1 MEFNVLSVVQL
12 VGGLALFIYGMTTMG
27 KGLER
32 AAGSKLEKTLEKM
45 TGNLFSA
52 LLMGLVV
59 TMVIQ
64 SSSATTVMV
73 VGFVNAGIMT
83 LRQSVGVIL
92 GANIGTTIT
101 AQILRLDSGG
111 VTDNIVMQML
121 KPSNLAYVV
130 VLVGVIIMML
140 AKKRRTRD
148 IADIFTG
155 FGILFI
161 GMSVMEGS
169 VAPLAD
175 LPQFAELFAA
185 ISNPVL
191 GVLVGTGVTAII
203 QSSSASVGILQ
214 ALSTTGAITWS
225 AAIPIIL
232 GQNIG
237 TCITAFLS
245 SLGGSKNARRTAM
258 VHFYFNLIGSIV
270 FIVGIYAIQYTVG
283 FPFWDA
289 PIDKGGIANFHTF
302 FNVANTILFL
312 PFTGLLVKLA
322 TWSVPSGEVQE
333 DPLAKLEPRF
343 LTTPALALE
352 QAQRCIAEM
361 GEAAKQN
368 FKLATEPLFNSSVA
382 PNEDVFREH
391 ESFLD
396 RAEVEI
402 GRYLTNIHNIRS
414 VDQRRQT
421 AEMMHSLSDFE
432 KIGDYA
438 QNIFG
443 RMDEFRQAELS
454 FSPSAAQELRTMCAA
469 VSEALDLTVEGYVN
483 RSVSLSRTVEP
494 LEEVVDTLKERLKS
508 RHIER
513 LSNSECTMQTG
524 IPFLDIVHDLEK
536 ISDHCSN
543 IAIYTIQL
551 GEGAEEF
558 DTHAYAKEEFKATPQ
573 FAESLLYHQKKF
585 RPRTKATTT
594 QPP

>member
-1 MEFNVLSVVQL
+1 MEFDVLSIVQMI
-12 VGGLALFIYGMTTMG
+12 GGLALFIYGMTTMG

-45 TGNLFSA
+45 TGNVFTA
-52 LLMGLVV
+52 LIMGMVV

-83 LRQSVGVIL
+83 LKQSVGVIL
-92 GANIGTTIT
+92 GANIGTTVT
-101 AQILRLDSGG
+101 AQILRLSGG
-111 VTDNIVMQML
+111 DGSGNLFMDLL
-121 KPSNLAYVV
+121 KPKNLAYII

-161 GMSVMEGS
+161 GMAVMEGA

-175 LPQFAELFAA
+175 LPQFADLFAA

-191 GVLVGTGVTAII
+191 GVVVGAGVTAII

-214 ALSTTGAITWS
+214 ALSTTGAITYS

-258 VHFYFNLIGSIV
+258 VHFYFNLIGSIAFLV
-270 FIVGIYAIQYTVG
+270 AIYAVQYTVG
-283 FPFWDA
+283 FSFWEN
-289 PIDKGGIANFHTF
+289 PIDKGGIANFHTL
-302 FNVANTILFL
+302 FNVTCPLLFL

-322 TWSVPSGEVQE
+322 RWSVPTGETQE

-343 LTTPALALE
+343 LTTPALALD
-352 QAQRCIAEM
+352 QAQRCIADM
-361 GEAAKQN
+361 GEAAKSN
-368 FKLATEPLFNSSVA
+368 FHLAVDPMFGGSAASE
-382 PNEDVFREH
+382 EIFREH
-391 ESFLD
+391 EAFLD

-402 GRYLTNIHNIRS
+402 GRYLTTMHNVRS
-414 VDQRRQT
+414 VDQRRQS

-438 QNIFG
+438 QNIFD
-443 RMDEFRQAELS
+443 RADEFRQAGLS
-454 FSPSAAQELRTMCAA
+454 FSTTAMNELHAMTDA
-469 VSEALDLTVEGYVN
+469 VSEVLDMTVEAYVTQ
-483 RSVSLSRTVEP
+483 SVSLARSVEP
-494 LEEVVDTLKERLKS
+494 LEEVVDTMKEQLKS

-513 LSNSECTMQTG
+513 LGEGGCTMQTG
-524 IPFLDIVHDLEK
+524 IHFLDIVHDLEK

-551 GEGAEEF
+551 VEGAEEF
-558 DTHAYAKEEFKATPQ
+558 DTHAYAKAEFKSGPQ
-573 FAESLLYHQKKF
+573 FESKLKF
-585 RPRTKATTT
+585 YQSKYLSRLNDAA
-594 QPP
+594 QA

>member
-1 MEFNVLSVVQL
+1 MI
-12 VGGLALFIYGMTTMG
+12 GGLALFIYGMTTMG

-45 TGNLFSA
+45 TGNVFTA
-52 LLMGLVV
+52 LIMGMVV

-83 LRQSVGVIL
+83 LKQSVGVIL
-92 GANIGTTIT
+92 GANIGTTVT
-101 AQILRLDSGG
+101 AQILRLSGG
-111 VTDNIVMQML
+111 DGSGNLFMDLL
-121 KPSNLAYVV
+121 KPKNLAYII

-161 GMSVMEGS
+161 GMAVMEGA

-175 LPQFAELFAA
+175 LPQFADLFAA

-191 GVLVGTGVTAII
+191 GVVVGAGVTAII

-214 ALSTTGAITWS
+214 ALSTTGAITYS

-258 VHFYFNLIGSIV
+258 VHFYFNLIGSIAFLV
-270 FIVGIYAIQYTVG
+270 AIYAVQYAVG
-283 FPFWDA
+283 FSFWEN
-289 PIDKGGIANFHTF
+289 PIDKGGIANFHTL
-302 FNVANTILFL
+302 FNVTCTLLFL

-322 TWSVPSGEVQE
+322 RWSVPTGETQE

-343 LTTPALALE
+343 LTTPALALD
-352 QAQRCIAEM
+352 QAQRCIADM
-361 GEAAKQN
+361 GEAAKSN
-368 FKLATEPLFNSSVA
+368 FHLAVDPMFGGSAASE
-382 PNEDVFREH
+382 EIFREH
-391 ESFLD
+391 EAFLD

-402 GRYLTNIHNIRS
+402 GRYLTTMHNVRS
-414 VDQRRQT
+414 VDQRRQS

-438 QNIFG
+438 QNIFD
-443 RMDEFRQAELS
+443 RADEFRQAGLS
-454 FSPSAAQELRTMCAA
+454 FSATAMNELHAMTDA
-469 VSEALDLTVEGYVN
+469 VSEVLDMTVEAYVTQ
-483 RSVSLSRTVEP
+483 SVSLARSVEP
-494 LEEVVDTLKERLKS
+494 LEEVVDTMKEQLKS

-513 LSNSECTMQTG
+513 LGEGGCTMQTG
-524 IPFLDIVHDLEK
+524 IHFLDIVHDLEK

-551 GEGAEEF
+551 VEGAEEF
-558 DTHAYAKEEFKATPQ
+558 DTHAYAKAEFKSGPQ
-573 FAESLLYHQKKF
+573 FESKLKF
-585 RPRTKATTT
+585 YQNKYLSRLNDAA
-594 QPP
+594 QA

>member
-1 MEFNVLSVVQL
+1 MEFDVLSIVQMI
-12 VGGLALFIYGMTTMG
+12 GGLALFIYGMTTMG

-45 TGNLFSA
+45 TGNVFTA
-52 LLMGLVV
+52 LIMGMVV

-83 LRQSVGVIL
+83 LKQSVGVIL
-92 GANIGTTIT
+92 GANIGTTVT
-101 AQILRLDSGG
+101 AQILRLSGG
-111 VTDNIVMQML
+111 DGSGNLFMDLL
-121 KPSNLAYVV
+121 KPKNLAYII

-161 GMSVMEGS
+161 GMAVMEGA

-175 LPQFAELFAA
+175 LPQFADLFAA

-191 GVLVGTGVTAII
+191 GVVVGAGVTAII

-214 ALSTTGAITWS
+214 ALSTTGAITYS

-258 VHFYFNLIGSIV
+258 VHFYFNLIGSIAFLV
-270 FIVGIYAIQYTVG
+270 AIYAVQYTVG
-283 FPFWDA
+283 FSFWEN
-289 PIDKGGIANFHTF
+289 PIDKGGIANFHTL
-302 FNVANTILFL
+302 FNVTCTLLFL

-322 TWSVPSGEVQE
+322 KWSVPTGETQE

-343 LTTPALALE
+343 LTTPALALD
-352 QAQRCIAEM
+352 QAQRCIADM
-361 GEAAKQN
+361 GEAAKSN
-368 FKLATEPLFNSSVA
+368 FHLAVDPMFGGSAASE
-382 PNEDVFREH
+382 EIFREH
-391 ESFLD
+391 EAFLD

-402 GRYLTNIHNIRS
+402 GRYLTTMHNVRS
-414 VDQRRQT
+414 GDQRRQS

-438 QNIFG
+438 QNIFD
-443 RMDEFRQAELS
+443 RADEFRQAGLS
-454 FSPSAAQELRTMCAA
+454 FSTTAMNELHAMTDA
-469 VSEALDLTVEGYVN
+469 VSEVLDMTVEAYVTQ
-483 RSVSLSRTVEP
+483 SVSLARSVEP
-494 LEEVVDTLKERLKS
+494 LEEVVDTMKEQLKS

-513 LSNSECTMQTG
+513 LGEGGCTMQTG
-524 IPFLDIVHDLEK
+524 IHFLDIVHDLEK

-551 GEGAEEF
+551 VEGAEEF
-558 DTHAYAKEEFKATPQ
+558 DTHAYAKAEFKSGPQ
-573 FAESLLYHQKKF
+573 FESKLKF
-585 RPRTKATTT
+585 YQSKYLSRLNDAA
-594 QPP
+594 QA

>member
-1 MEFNVLSVVQL
+1 MEFDVLSIVQMI
-12 VGGLALFIYGMTTMG
+12 GGLALFIYGMTTMG

-45 TGNLFSA
+45 TGNVFTA
-52 LLMGLVV
+52 LIMGMVV

-83 LRQSVGVIL
+83 LKQSVGVIL
-92 GANIGTTIT
+92 GANIGTTVT
-101 AQILRLDSGG
+101 AQILRLSGG
-111 VTDNIVMQML
+111 DGSGNLFMDLL
-121 KPSNLAYVV
+121 KPKNLAYII

-161 GMSVMEGS
+161 GMAVMEGA

-175 LPQFAELFAA
+175 LPQFADLFAA

-191 GVLVGTGVTAII
+191 GVVVGAGVTAII

-214 ALSTTGAITWS
+214 ALSTTGAITYS

-258 VHFYFNLIGSIV
+258 VHFYFNLIGSIAFLV
-270 FIVGIYAIQYTVG
+270 AIYAVQYAVG
-283 FPFWDA
+283 FSFWEN
-289 PIDKGGIANFHTF
+289 PIDKGGIANFHTL
-302 FNVANTILFL
+302 FNVTCTLLFL

-322 TWSVPSGEVQE
+322 RWSVPTGETQE

-343 LTTPALALE
+343 LTTPALALD
-352 QAQRCIAEM
+352 QAQRCIADM
-361 GEAAKQN
+361 GEAAKSN
-368 FKLATEPLFNSSVA
+368 FHLAIDPMFGGSAASE
-382 PNEDVFREH
+382 EIFREH
-391 ESFLD
+391 EAFLD

-402 GRYLTNIHNIRS
+402 GRYLTTMHNVRS
-414 VDQRRQT
+414 VDQRRQS

-438 QNIFG
+438 QNIFD
-443 RMDEFRQAELS
+443 RADEFRQAGLS
-454 FSPSAAQELRTMCAA
+454 FSATAMNELHAMTDA
-469 VSEALDLTVEGYVN
+469 VSEVLDMTVEAYVTQ
-483 RSVSLSRTVEP
+483 SVSLARSVEP
-494 LEEVVDTLKERLKS
+494 LEEVVDTMKEQLKS

-513 LSNSECTMQTG
+513 LGEGGCTMQTG
-524 IPFLDIVHDLEK
+524 IHFLDIVHDLEK

-551 GEGAEEF
+551 VEGAEEF
-558 DTHAYAKEEFKATPQ
+558 DTHAYAKAEFKSGPQ
-573 FAESLLYHQKKF
+573 FESKLKF
-585 RPRTKATTT
+585 YQNKYLSRLNDAT
-594 QPP
+594 QA

>member
-1 MEFNVLSVVQL
+1 MEFDVLSIVQMI
-12 VGGLALFIYGMTTMG
+12 GGLALFIYGMTTMG

-45 TGNLFSA
+45 TGNVFTA
-52 LLMGLVV
+52 LIMGMVV

-83 LRQSVGVIL
+83 LKQSVGVIL

-101 AQILRLDSGG
+101 AQILRLSGG
-111 VTDNIVMQML
+111 DGSGNLFMDLL
-121 KPSNLAYVV
+121 KPKNLAYII

-161 GMSVMEGS
+161 GMAVMEGA

-175 LPQFAELFAA
+175 LPQFADLFAA

-191 GVLVGTGVTAII
+191 GVVVGAGVTAII

-214 ALSTTGAITWS
+214 ALSTTGAITYS

-258 VHFYFNLIGSIV
+258 VHFYFNLIGSIAFLV
-270 FIVGIYAIQYTVG
+270 AIYAVQYAVG
-283 FPFWDA
+283 FSFWEN
-289 PIDKGGIANFHTF
+289 PIDKGGIANFHTL
-302 FNVANTILFL
+302 FNVTCTLLFL

-322 TWSVPSGEVQE
+322 RWSVPTGETQE

-343 LTTPALALE
+343 LTTPALALD
-352 QAQRCIAEM
+352 QAQRCIADM
-361 GEAAKQN
+361 GEAAKSN
-368 FKLATEPLFNSSVA
+368 FHLAIDPMFGGSAASE
-382 PNEDVFREH
+382 EIFREH
-391 ESFLD
+391 EAFLD

-402 GRYLTNIHNIRS
+402 GRYLTTMHNVRS
-414 VDQRRQT
+414 VDQRRQS

-438 QNIFG
+438 QNIFD
-443 RMDEFRQAELS
+443 RADEFRQAGLS
-454 FSPSAAQELRTMCAA
+454 FSATAMNELHTMTDA
-469 VSEALDLTVEGYVN
+469 VSEVLDMTVEAYVTQ
-483 RSVSLSRTVEP
+483 SVSLARSVEP
-494 LEEVVDTLKERLKS
+494 LEEVVDTMKEQLKS

-513 LSNSECTMQTG
+513 LGEGGCTMQTG
-524 IPFLDIVHDLEK
+524 IHFLDIVHDLEK

-551 GEGAEEF
+551 VEGAEEF
-558 DTHAYAKEEFKATPQ
+558 DTHAYAKAEFKSGPQ
-573 FAESLLYHQKKF
+573 FESKLKF
-585 RPRTKATTT
+585 YQNKYLSRLNDTA
-594 QPP
+594 QA

>member
-1 MEFNVLSVVQL
+1 MEFDVLSIVQMI
-12 VGGLALFIYGMTTMG
+12 GGLALFIYGMTTMG

-45 TGNLFSA
+45 TGNVFTA
-52 LLMGLVV
+52 LIMGMVV

-83 LRQSVGVIL
+83 LKQSVGVIL
-92 GANIGTTIT
+92 GANIGTTVT
-101 AQILRLDSGG
+101 AQILRLSGG
-111 VTDNIVMQML
+111 DGSGNLFMDLL
-121 KPSNLAYVV
+121 KPKNLAYII

-161 GMSVMEGS
+161 GMAVMEGA

-175 LPQFAELFAA
+175 MPQFADLFAA

-191 GVLVGTGVTAII
+191 GVVVGAGVTAII

-214 ALSTTGAITWS
+214 ALSTTGAITYS

-258 VHFYFNLIGSIV
+258 VHFYFNLIGSIAFLV
-270 FIVGIYAIQYTVG
+270 AIYAVQYAVG
-283 FPFWDA
+283 FSFWEN
-289 PIDKGGIANFHTF
+289 PIDKGGIANFHTL
-302 FNVANTILFL
+302 FNVTCTLLFL

-322 TWSVPSGEVQE
+322 RWSVPTGETQE

-343 LTTPALALE
+343 LTTPALALD
-352 QAQRCIAEM
+352 QAQRCIADM
-361 GEAAKQN
+361 GEAAKSN
-368 FKLATEPLFNSSVA
+368 FHLAIDPMFGGSAASE
-382 PNEDVFREH
+382 EIFREH
-391 ESFLD
+391 EAFLD

-402 GRYLTNIHNIRS
+402 GRYLTTMHNVRS
-414 VDQRRQT
+414 VDQRRQS

-438 QNIFG
+438 QNIFD
-443 RMDEFRQAELS
+443 RADEFRQAGLS
-454 FSPSAAQELRTMCAA
+454 FSATAMNELHTMTDA
-469 VSEALDLTVEGYVN
+469 VSEVLDMTVEAYVTQ
-483 RSVSLSRTVEP
+483 SVSLARSVEP
-494 LEEVVDTLKERLKS
+494 LEEVVDTMKEQLKS

-513 LSNSECTMQTG
+513 LGEGGCTMQTG
-524 IPFLDIVHDLEK
+524 IHFLDIVHDLEK

-551 GEGAEEF
+551 VEGAEEF
-558 DTHAYAKEEFKATPQ
+558 DTHAYAKAEFKSGPQ
-573 FAESLLYHQKKF
+573 FESKLKF
-585 RPRTKATTT
+585 YQNKYLSRLNDAA
-594 QPP
+594 QA

>member
-1 MEFNVLSVVQL
+1 MEFDVLSIVQMI
-12 VGGLALFIYGMTTMG
+12 GGLALFIYGMTTMG

-45 TGNLFSA
+45 TGNVFTA
-52 LLMGLVV
+52 LIMGMVV

-83 LRQSVGVIL
+83 LKQSVGVIL

-101 AQILRLDSGG
+101 AQILRLSGG
-111 VTDNIVMQML
+111 EGSGNLFMDLL
-121 KPSNLAYVV
+121 KPKNLAYII

-161 GMSVMEGS
+161 GMAVMEGA

-175 LPQFAELFAA
+175 LPQFADLFAA

-191 GVLVGTGVTAII
+191 GVVVGAGVTAII

-214 ALSTTGAITWS
+214 ALSTTGAITYS

-258 VHFYFNLIGSIV
+258 VHFYFNLIGSIAFLV
-270 FIVGIYAIQYTVG
+270 AIYAVQYAVG
-283 FPFWDA
+283 FSFWEN
-289 PIDKGGIANFHTF
+289 PIDKGGIANFHTL
-302 FNVANTILFL
+302 FNVTCTLLFL

-322 TWSVPSGEVQE
+322 RWSVPTGETQE

-343 LTTPALALE
+343 LTTPALALD
-352 QAQRCIAEM
+352 QAQRCIADM
-361 GEAAKQN
+361 GEAAKSN
-368 FKLATEPLFNSSVA
+368 FHLAIDPMFGGSAASE
-382 PNEDVFREH
+382 EIFREH
-391 ESFLD
+391 EAFLD

-402 GRYLTNIHNIRS
+402 GRYLTTMHNVRS
-414 VDQRRQT
+414 VDQRRQS

-438 QNIFG
+438 QNIFD
-443 RMDEFRQAELS
+443 RADEFRQAGLS
-454 FSPSAAQELRTMCAA
+454 FSATAMNELHTMTDA
-469 VSEALDLTVEGYVN
+469 VSEVLDMTVEAYVTQ
-483 RSVSLSRTVEP
+483 SVSLARSVEP
-494 LEEVVDTLKERLKS
+494 LEEVVDTMKEQLKS

-513 LSNSECTMQTG
+513 LGEGGCTMQTG
-524 IPFLDIVHDLEK
+524 IHFLDIVHDLEK

-551 GEGAEEF
+551 VEGAEEF
-558 DTHAYAKEEFKATPQ
+558 DTHAYAKAEFKSGPQ
-573 FAESLLYHQKKF
+573 FESKLKF
-585 RPRTKATTT
+585 YQSKYLSRLNDAA
-594 QPP
+594 QA

>member
-1 MEFNVLSVVQL
+1 MEFDVLSIVQMI
-12 VGGLALFIYGMTTMG
+12 GGLALFIYGMTTMG

-45 TGNLFSA
+45 TGNVFTA
-52 LLMGLVV
+52 LIMGMVV

-83 LRQSVGVIL
+83 LKQSVGVIL

-101 AQILRLDSGG
+101 AQILRLSGG
-111 VTDNIVMQML
+111 DGSGNLFMDLL
-121 KPSNLAYVV
+121 KPKNLAYII

-161 GMSVMEGS
+161 GMAVMEGA

-175 LPQFAELFAA
+175 LPQFADLFAA

-191 GVLVGTGVTAII
+191 GVVVGAGVTAII

-214 ALSTTGAITWS
+214 ALSTTGAITYS

-258 VHFYFNLIGSIV
+258 VHFYFNLIGSIAFLV
-270 FIVGIYAIQYTVG
+270 AIYAVQYTVG
-283 FPFWDA
+283 FSFWEN
-289 PIDKGGIANFHTF
+289 PIDKGGIANFHTL
-302 FNVANTILFL
+302 FNVTCTLLFL

-322 TWSVPSGEVQE
+322 RWSVPTGETQE

-343 LTTPALALE
+343 LTTPALALD
-352 QAQRCIAEM
+352 QAQRCIADM
-361 GEAAKQN
+361 GEAAKSN
-368 FKLATEPLFNSSVA
+368 FHLAVDPMFGGSAASE
-382 PNEDVFREH
+382 EIFREH
-391 ESFLD
+391 EAFLD

-402 GRYLTNIHNIRS
+402 GRYLTTMHNVRS
-414 VDQRRQT
+414 VDQRRQS

-438 QNIFG
+438 QNIFD
-443 RMDEFRQAELS
+443 RADEFRQAGLS
-454 FSPSAAQELRTMCAA
+454 FSATAMNELHVMTDA
-469 VSEALDLTVEGYVN
+469 VSEVLDMTVEAYVTQ
-483 RSVSLSRTVEP
+483 SVSLARSVEP
-494 LEEVVDTLKERLKS
+494 LEEVVDTMKEQLKS

-513 LSNSECTMQTG
+513 LGEGGCTMQTG
-524 IPFLDIVHDLEK
+524 IHFLDIVHDLEK

-551 GEGAEEF
+551 VEGAEEF
-558 DTHAYAKEEFKATPQ
+558 DTHAYAKAEFKSGPQ
-573 FAESLLYHQKKF
+573 FESKLKF
-585 RPRTKATTT
+585 YQNKYLSRLNDAA
-594 QPP
+594 QA

>member
-214 ALSTTGAITWS
+214 ALSTTGVISWS
-225 AAIPIIL
+225 AAVPIIL

-258 VHFYFNLIGSIV
+258 VHFYFNLIGSIIFLV
-270 FIVGIYAIQYTVG
+270 AIYAIQYTVG
-283 FPFWDA
+283 FSFWDA
-289 PIDKGGIANFHTF
+289 PIDKGGIANFHTL
-302 FNVANTILFL
+302 FNVTCTILFL

-343 LTTPALALE
+343 LTTPSLALE

-361 GEAAKQN
+361 GDAAKQN
-368 FKLATEPLFNSSVA
+368 FHLAIDPLFDKDVA
-382 PNEDVFREH
+382 LNEDAFREH

-438 QNIFG
+438 QNIFT
-443 RMDEFRQAELS
+443 RMEEFRQSELS
-454 FSPSAAQELRTMCAA
+454 FSPAAQRELHTMCDA
-469 VSEALDLTVEGYVN
+469 VSEVLDLTVEGYVT
-483 RSVSLSRTVEP
+483 RSVSVSRSVEP
-494 LEEVVDTLKERLKS
+494 LEEVVDTLKERLKT
-508 RHIER
+508 RHLER
-513 LSNSECTMQTG
+513 LSSNECTMQTG

-558 DTHAYAKEEFKATPQ
+558 DTHAYAKQAYKSTPQ
-573 FAESLLYHQKKF
+573 FAEKLKYYEKKYM
-585 RPRTKATTT
+585 AQIGV
-594 QPP
+594 QPEGV

>member
-1 MEFNVLSVVQL
+1 MEFDVLSIVQMI
-12 VGGLALFIYGMTTMG
+12 GGLALFIYGMTTMG

-45 TGNLFSA
+45 TGNVFTA
-52 LLMGLVV
+52 LIMGMVV

-83 LRQSVGVIL
+83 LKQSVGVIL
-92 GANIGTTIT
+92 GANIGTTVT
-101 AQILRLDSGG
+101 AQILRLSGG
-111 VTDNIVMQML
+111 DGSGNLFMDLL
-121 KPSNLAYVV
+121 KPKNLAYII

-161 GMSVMEGS
+161 GMAVMEGA

-175 LPQFAELFAA
+175 LPQFADLFAA

-191 GVLVGTGVTAII
+191 GVVVGAGVTAII

-214 ALSTTGAITWS
+214 ALYTTGAITYS

-258 VHFYFNLIGSIV
+258 VHFYFNLIGSIAFLV
-270 FIVGIYAIQYTVG
+270 AIYAVQYAVG
-283 FPFWDA
+283 FSFWEN
-289 PIDKGGIANFHTF
+289 PIDKGGIANFHTL
-302 FNVANTILFL
+302 FNVTCTLLFL

-322 TWSVPSGEVQE
+322 RWSVPTGETQE

-343 LTTPALALE
+343 LTTPALALD
-352 QAQRCIAEM
+352 QAQRCIADM
-361 GEAAKQN
+361 GEAAKSN
-368 FKLATEPLFNSSVA
+368 FHLAIDPMFGGSAASE
-382 PNEDVFREH
+382 EIFREH
-391 ESFLD
+391 EAFLD

-402 GRYLTNIHNIRS
+402 GRYLTTMHNVRS
-414 VDQRRQT
+414 VDQRRQS

-438 QNIFG
+438 QNIFD
-443 RMDEFRQAELS
+443 RADEFRQAGLS
-454 FSPSAAQELRTMCAA
+454 FSATAMNELHTMTDA
-469 VSEALDLTVEGYVN
+469 VSEVLDMTVEAYVTQ
-483 RSVSLSRTVEP
+483 SVSLARSVEP
-494 LEEVVDTLKERLKS
+494 LEEVVDTMKEQLKS

-513 LSNSECTMQTG
+513 LGEGGCTMQTG
-524 IPFLDIVHDLEK
+524 IHFLDIVHDLEK

-551 GEGAEEF
+551 VEGAEEF
-558 DTHAYAKEEFKATPQ
+558 DTHAYAKAEFKSGPQ
-573 FAESLLYHQKKF
+573 FESKLKF
-585 RPRTKATTT
+585 YQNKYLSRLNDAA
-594 QPP
+594 QA